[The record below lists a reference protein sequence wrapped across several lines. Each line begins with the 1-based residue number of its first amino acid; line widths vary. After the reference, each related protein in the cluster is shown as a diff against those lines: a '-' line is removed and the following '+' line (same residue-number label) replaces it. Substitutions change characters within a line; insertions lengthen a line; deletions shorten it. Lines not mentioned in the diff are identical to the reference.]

1 VFRCRQLCMLGLVLL
16 VGLWSVYVPRAFAQR
31 LQTVIVSHDRVFPAV
46 GAGIAALKRD
56 SAGRYYVLAKP
67 HTVIAVYRSDGE
79 LIQQIPNAKSNGAVI
94 RYAEDFD
101 LSPEGR
107 VYIADRGA
115 NCIEVFEPDGSLVFR
130 IPVVAPT
137 SLVAL
142 SGGQVAVTS
151 LTSKRLVQIFDDR
164 GNLVRSF
171 GEPSDLIEQPQ
182 KQSLINLGKISGDS
196 AGGIY
201 FAFTSVPDRTLRKYD
216 RYGYVGYEASVS
228 EQIFVSAT
236 EQPDD
241 RVQVSFGFSEFSLS
255 NQTNGSVAFGSS
267 GDVKFNGGMGTGLG
281 EAIRR
286 GYGFGQAVQQQTLSP
301 SGSPGGP
308 IGLLVSGE
316 VTNQGIDFHPGVGTM
331 SARGGRS
338 RNRSSSSDSS
348 DQSTS
353 TPQGTVLQF
362 NSPSGGF
369 SSSDNQD
376 LNVSPDSSDA
386 QSLSMNADNY
396 GAAVSNNGWGMPTAF
411 AGAPTASGYGA
422 DVLPGA
428 FGTATLFNSFPFEP
442 GGHAGGFGGAGSSGT
457 PGTEHLHTGGFEA
470 RGPQGTSHA
479 GFHGRFGSDVSTF
492 SGKVRVNLGDLGANG
507 TEKPIITAMAVDSET
522 HEVWAAMGNT
532 LVIFSKDG
540 DPIGIFYPTI
550 AGETRLKPV
559 ALLVEP
565 DRLLIATDPWGI
577 YEFARP
583 DKLAAG
589 SPRQSSVLRQKNPQ
603 QN

>member
-1 VFRCRQLCMLGLVLL
+1 VLRCKRRCLLWLALL
-16 VGLWSVYVPRAFAQR
+16 VGLWNASVQSAFAQR
-31 LQTVIVSHDRVFPAV
+31 LKTVIVSHDRVFPRI
-46 GAGIAALKRD
+46 GAGITALKRD
-56 SAGRYYVLAKP
+56 SGGRYYILAKP
-67 HTVIAVYRSDGE
+67 HTVIEVYRSDGQ

-107 VYIADRGA
+107 VYVADRGA

-137 SLVAL
+137 SLAAL

-171 GEPSDLIEQPQ
+171 GEPSDLMEEPQ

-201 FAFTSVPDRTLRKYD
+201 FAFTSVPGRTLRKYD

-228 EQIFVSAT
+228 EQIFVSAA

-241 RVQVSFGFSEFSLS
+241 RVQVSFGFSEYSLS

-308 IGLLVSGE
+308 IGLLVSGQI
-316 VTNQGIDFHPGVGTM
+316 TNQGIDFRLGVGTM
-331 SARGGRS
+331 SARGSRG
-338 RNRSSSSDSS
+338 RNRSSSGDSS
-348 DQSTS
+348 DQS

-362 NSPSGGF
+362 NASGGDLP
-369 SSSDNQD
+369 SSDNQG
-376 LNVSPDSSDA
+376 LNLNPDSSGA
-386 QSLSMNADNY
+386 QSLSMSADNY
-396 GAAVSNNGWGMPTAF
+396 AGGVASNNGLGLPTAF
-411 AGAPTASGYGA
+411 AGAPGVSGYGP

-442 GGHAGGFGGAGSSGT
+442 GGHAGGFGSSGAL
-457 PGTEHLHTGGFEA
+457 GFEHPHTGSFEA
-470 RGPQGTSHA
+470 RGLQGTSHA

-522 HEVWAAMGNT
+522 REVWAAMGNT

-540 DPIGIFYPTI
+540 DPVGIFYPTI

-589 SPRQSSVLRQKNPQ
+589 SPRQSSVLRLKNPQ